1 MVMKKEDHESL
12 LNELIDPE
20 LDQSR
25 RTEILQLLR
34 NDYNTVLAE
43 HEEMTANIEK
53 LQRDNSDLVLSNSKL
68 FRQIGIMG
76 NTEKEEELEQKEF
89 SETITIEELEKG
101 VE

>member
-20 LDQSR
+20 LEQSR

-34 NDYNTVLAE
+34 NDYNTVIAE

-53 LQRDNSDLVLSNSKL
+53 LQKDNSDLVLSNSKL

>member
-12 LNELIDPE
+12 LNELLDPE
-20 LDQSR
+20 LETSR

-34 NDYNTVLAE
+34 NDYNTVIAE

-53 LQRDNSDLVLSNSKL
+53 LQKDNSDLVLSNSKL

>member
-1 MVMKKEDHESL
+1 MVMKKDEHESL

-20 LDQSR
+20 LEQSR

-34 NDYNTVLAE
+34 NDYNTVIAE
-43 HEEMTANIEK
+43 HEEMTANIDK
-53 LQRDNSDLVLSNSKL
+53 LQKDNSDLVLSNSKL
-68 FRQIGIMG
+68 FRQIGILG
-76 NTEKEEELEQKEF
+76 DTEKEEELEQKEF